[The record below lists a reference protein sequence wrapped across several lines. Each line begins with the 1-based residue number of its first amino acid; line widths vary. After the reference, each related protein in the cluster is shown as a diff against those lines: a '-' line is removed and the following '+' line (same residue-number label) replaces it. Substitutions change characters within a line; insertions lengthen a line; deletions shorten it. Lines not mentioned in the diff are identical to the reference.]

1 MIRHDREYFKNFE
14 IEHDF
19 TTYYAN
25 GYVEYDIEECIGGN
39 YEGYDFEILYHKE
52 ICDIHLYEL
61 LYYDERMHCM
71 VDVLSKPGY
80 SSIEE
85 IAKEAIRN
93 GYE

>member
-1 MIRHDREYFKNFE
+1 MNILKTLRLNT
-14 IEHDF
+14 IF

-71 VDVLSKPGY
+71 VDVMSKPGY